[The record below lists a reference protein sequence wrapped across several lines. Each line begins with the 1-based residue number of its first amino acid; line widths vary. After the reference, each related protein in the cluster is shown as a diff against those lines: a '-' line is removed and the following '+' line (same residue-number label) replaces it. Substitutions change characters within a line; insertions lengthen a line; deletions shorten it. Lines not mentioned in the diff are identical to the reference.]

1 VTQTPVRKL
10 VVLLHADVVGSTTLV
25 QKSETLA
32 HERIQDTFRRFSE
45 TISNH
50 GGIAHEIRGDALVAE
65 FARASDAVSAS
76 LAFQA
81 INTTHN
87 EQLSDEIR
95 PVLRIGIAM
104 GEVVVADST
113 VTGEGIVLAQRLEQ
127 LAEPGGVVVQGSV
140 SETVPTRMPFEFEYL
155 GEQTLKGFDQPIRAF
170 VVQLKSG
177 EQIPDSDSSG
187 LIPEFGTSDAHE
199 RPPLELPD
207 KPSIAVLPF
216 TNMSGDPEQEYFADG
231 ITEDIITTLSKI
243 PGLFVIARNST
254 FTYKGTAIDM
264 KQVAQELGVRY
275 VVEGSVRKVGQQVR
289 VTAQLIDASTGHH
302 LWADRYDHTLTDIF
316 ALQDE
321 LTRKIVTAVDVELTE
336 GDQIR
341 VWRDS
346 AGDMAAYEHFA
357 KGRDFFSQVTRKA
370 ISQGQQEFEKALA
383 LNPQFAAAH
392 AYIGWNHA
400 VAGVWWSDDR
410 QEAFSAARAAA
421 EAALSLDNDQV
432 DALGVLAFLD
442 LYSNEHDRAERIALE
457 AATLNPNHADTH
469 DTLAMIQGFSGKPDE
484 ALSTARHARR
494 LSPRISE
501 NLLELGRAFY
511 EGERFEEALDSLD
524 KLIINRPYW
533 ITARAFLIVTSVGL
547 DNRELTKY
555 HTTELLRIRPKF
567 SVGSWTR
574 TLAYKYPDDCER
586 YLDRL
591 RFAGLPE

>member
-1 VTQTPVRKL
+1 MEKDCLSRKL
-10 VVLLHADVVGSTTLV
+10 AVLLHADVVGSTTLV
-25 QKSETLA
+25 QKNETLA
-32 HERIQDTFRRFSE
+32 HQRIQSLFKSFTK
-45 TISNH
+45 TIDAYR
-50 GGIAHEIRGDALVAE
+50 GTTRELRGDALVAE
-65 FARASDAVSAS
+65 FDRASDAVAAAI
-76 LAFQA
+76 AFQA
-81 INTTHN
+81 ANGELNSTIDDDI
-87 EQLSDEIR
+87 QPR
-95 PVLRIGIAM
+95 LRIGISL
-104 GEVVVADST
+104 GEVIIADNTITGAGVV
-113 VTGEGIVLAQRLEQ
+113 IAQRLEQ
-127 LAEPGGVVVQGSV
+127 LAESGGVVVQGAI
-140 SETVPTRMPFEFEYL
+140 SETVPSRMPFEFVSL
-155 GEQTLKGFDQPIRAF
+155 GEQVLKGFDQPVRAF
-170 VVQLKSG
+170 AANLRQG
-177 EQIPDSDSSG
+177 EELPTPEVEAISEPAKATAPP
-187 LIPEFGTSDAHE
+187 IPEN
-199 RPPLELPD
+199 
-207 KPSIAVLPF
+207 PSIAILPF

-243 PGLFVIARNST
+243 SGLFVIARNST

-275 VVEGSVRKVGQQVR
+275 VVEGSVRKAGQQVR

-302 LWADRYDHTLTDIF
+302 LWADRYDRTLTDIF

-321 LTRKIVTAVDVELTE
+321 LTREIVTAVDVELTE

-346 AGDMAAYEHFA
+346 AGDMAAYEFFA
-357 KGRDFFSQVTRKA
+357 KGREFFSQNTRKA

-410 QEAFSAARAAA
+410 QEAFSAARTAA

-442 LYSNEHDRAERIALE
+442 LYSDEHDRAERIAVE

-469 DTLAMIQGFSGKPDE
+469 DTLAMIQSFSGKPEE
-484 ALSTARHARR
+484 ALGTARHACR
-494 LSPRISE
+494 LCPRTPE
-501 NLLELGRAFY
+501 KLLELGRAFY
-511 EGERFEEALDSLD
+511 EGERFEEALDPLD
-524 KLIINRPYW
+524 KLIFNRPYW

-586 YLDRL
+586 YLNRL

>member
-1 VTQTPVRKL
+1 VII
-10 VVLLHADVVGSTTLV
+10 ADN
-25 QKSETLA
+25 
-32 HERIQDTFRRFSE
+32 
-45 TISNH
+45 TI
-50 GGIAHEIRGDALVAE
+50 
-65 FARASDAVSAS
+65 
-76 LAFQA
+76 
-81 INTTHN
+81 
-87 EQLSDEIR
+87 
-95 PVLRIGIAM
+95 
-104 GEVVVADST
+104 
-113 VTGEGIVLAQRLEQ
+113 TGAGIVLAQRLEQ
-127 LAEPGGVVVQGSV
+127 LAESGCVVVQGAI
-140 SETVPTRMPFEFEYL
+140 SETVPSRMPFEFVSL
-155 GEQTLKGFDQPIRAF
+155 GEQVLKGFDQPVRAF
-170 VVQLKSG
+170 AVNLRQG
-177 EQIPDSDSSG
+177 EELPAPEAKAISEPAKATA
-187 LIPEFGTSDAHE
+187 LPIPEN
-199 RPPLELPD
+199 
-207 KPSIAVLPF
+207 PSIAVLPF

-254 FTYKGTAIDM
+254 FTYKGTAIDV

-275 VVEGSVRKVGQQVR
+275 VVEGSVRKAGQQVR

-346 AGDMAAYEHFA
+346 AGDMAAYEFFA

-442 LYSNEHDRAERIALE
+442 LYSDEHDRAERIALE

-469 DTLAMIQGFSGKPDE
+469 DTLAMIQSFSGKPDE
-484 ALSTARHARR
+484 ALSTARHACR
-494 LSPRISE
+494 LCPRTPE
-501 NLLELGRAFY
+501 KLLELGRAFY
-511 EGERFEEALDSLD
+511 EGERFEEALDPLD
-524 KLIINRPYW
+524 KLIFNRPYW

-547 DNRELTKY
+547 ANRELTKY

-567 SVGSWTR
+567 SVGSWAR

-591 RFAGLPE
+591 SFAGLPE